1 MTPSKIRGELQTTRR
16 RFLANGGVAA
26 GVALFAAS
34 GEAGMLASTIAPHP
48 EGNSQAPSQ
57 YSEVVRVRFLAPD
70 LDGSNWVKGVGEEI
84 ITEFHEYNAA
94 AEVEGLP
101 ISSGDILKE
110 LLAAVAAGQPPDI
123 STLTP
128 TCLKNWGCLALE
140 ISALHQSHGIG
151 SRGLLGRSYL

>member
-1 MTPSKIRGELQTTRR
+1 MTSSKNRGELQTTRR

-34 GEAGMLASTIAPHP
+34 GETGTLAPTKAP
-48 EGNSQAPSQ
+48 ESVGTNQARSQ
-57 YSEVVRVRFLAPD
+57 YSEVVRLRFFAPD

-84 ITEFHEYNAA
+84 ITEFYEYNAA
-94 AEVEGLP
+94 TRVEVLP

-123 STLTP
+123 
-128 TCLKNWGCLALE
+128 AL
-140 ISALHQSHGIG
+140 
-151 SRGLLGRSYL
+151 R